1 MDHEKRIVFALKHVT
16 TPFSK
21 TLHDLS
27 CAFMYP
33 EPVKPC
39 FFPSDSLAV
48 HLVALSVA
56 HAMAESINNSSAAL
70 WLQNGNLA
78 DDQEAGRCLMSLNT
92 VIITD
97 MSGETLCEVS
107 IASDCTVRGLKKE
120 IERSIHLPSV
130 DQHLTCAEFTLDD
143 ESATVMPFAIDGA
156 PFVVSM
162 FVRPCEGHELKLI
175 FGLLLTLLET
185 MIQARMR
192 QEPINN

>member
-1 MDHEKRIVFALKHVT
+1 
-16 TPFSK
+16 
-21 TLHDLS
+21 
-27 CAFMYP
+27 MYP

-39 FFPSDSLAV
+39 SCPSVSLAV
-48 HLVALSVA
+48 HLVAWSVA
-56 HAMAESINNSSAAL
+56 LVMTESTNNSSAAL
-70 WLQNGNLA
+70 GLQEG
-78 DDQEAGRCLMSLNT
+78 GRCLMSLTT

>member
-1 MDHEKRIVFALKHVT
+1 
-16 TPFSK
+16 
-21 TLHDLS
+21 
-27 CAFMYP
+27 MYP

-39 FFPSDSLAV
+39 SCPSDSLAV
-48 HLVALSVA
+48 HLVAWSAAL
-56 HAMAESINNSSAAL
+56 AMAESTNNPSAAL
-70 WLQNGNLA
+70 WLQNRNLA

-120 IERSIHLPSV
+120 IERSIRVPYE

-156 PFVVSM
+156 PFLVSM
-162 FVRPCEGHELKLI
+162 LRGQCEGHELKLI
-175 FGLLLTLLET
+175 FELVLMLLET

-192 QEPINN
+192 YEPINN

>member
-1 MDHEKRIVFALKHVT
+1 
-16 TPFSK
+16 
-21 TLHDLS
+21 
-27 CAFMYP
+27 MYP

-39 FFPSDSLAV
+39 SCPSDSLAV
-48 HLVALSVA
+48 HLVAWSAAL
-56 HAMAESINNSSAAL
+56 AMAESTNNPSAAL
-70 WLQNGNLA
+70 WLQNRNLA

-120 IERSIHLPSV
+120 IERSIRVPYEV
-130 DQHLTCAEFTLDD
+130 QHLTCAEFTLDD

-162 FVRPCEGHELKLI
+162 LRRQCEGHELKLI
-175 FGLLLTLLET
+175 FELVLTLLET

-192 QEPINN
+192 YEPINN